1 MHGEIA
7 AFELSLF
14 DEFTASY
21 KAINSL
27 APEAVK
33 AFDQFL
39 VALDNFFD
47 LCQELTNY
55 KMENAII
62 KWYSSAVIS
71 SGNTIRA
78 ISNWYHQAAF
88 DNISINMD
96 IDDADNYVTYN
107 GMCFGKVTF

>member
-7 AFELSLF
+7 TFELSSF

-39 VALDNFFD
+39 TVLDKFFNI
-47 LCQELTNY
+47 CQELTVY
-55 KMENAII
+55 KIDDVII
-62 KWYSSAVIS
+62 K
-71 SGNTIRA
+71 
-78 ISNWYHQAAF
+78 
-88 DNISINMD
+88 
-96 IDDADNYVTYN
+96 
-107 GMCFGKVTF
+107 

>member
-7 AFELSLF
+7 TFELSSF
-14 DEFTASY
+14 DEFTTSY

-39 VALDNFFD
+39 TALDKFFNI
-47 LCQELTNY
+47 CQELTVY
-55 KMENAII
+55 KINDTII

-71 SGNTIRA
+71 SGDTIWA

-88 DNISINMD
+88 DNISNF
-96 IDDADNYVTYN
+96 N
-107 GMCFGKVTF
+107 